1 MNDSPLAER
10 VNVKVCA
17 GGETG
22 GGLAARSPRA
32 CARGFH
38 VRDIQAPGASRGTA
52 RAVPSRVAMA
62 IGAAVVS
69 ASGAGGRRGRVAWL
83 VVWWATRSPRA
94 CARGFLVGC
103 RVVYVCIYSG
113 NAVPHGFHARSPRD
127 LFHLDHVRLLVTGGC
142 PWLDGQG
149 RSDQNPESS
158 PGHPCQCLPAR
169 QSGQALAMSARAC
182 GGHHSPALRYA
193 RLAPSRRRM
202 PKPARARRT
211 HGEHG
216 LASPRLSAT
225 EGLGRAE
232 PARPR
237 HNGHTRLVTR
247 V

>member
-10 VNVKVCA
+10 VNVKVCGGGVA
-17 GGETG
+17 GGVVG
-22 GGLAARSPRA
+22 GPQSPGLRPGLSCAGHTSPRREPGDGA
-32 CARGFH
+32 CRTVPRCHGNRCRG
-38 VRDIQAPGASRGTA
+38 REREW
-52 RAVPSRVAMA
+52 
-62 IGAAVVS
+62 
-69 ASGAGGRRGRVAWL
+69 RGRVAWL

-103 RVVYVCIYSG
+103 QMVYGCISSG